1 MLAAVIARRAASK
14 ARAQIE
20 WEADQP
26 TYEGDEGETG
36 LATLAGVSVPEVVVL
51 AHAGHREELPARA
64 VEAPRAGSSDAGG
77 WAGR

>member
-1 MLAAVIARRAASK
+1 MVSVIATRATSK

-26 TYEGDEGETG
+26 THEGDEGETG

-51 AHAGHREELPARA
+51 AHAGHPEESPARV
-64 VEAPRAGSSDAGG
+64 VEAPRAGSRAGG
-77 WAGR
+77 RP